1 MNTVEVLLLAFIHIR
16 TYHYTTIL
24 YSFRADE
31 DVVFHN
37 ILILE
42 NLSNVQ
48 TILSICY
55 AKLSV
60 MHFSQVLDVPSDTSS
75 TVPALSTKELHTFPV
90 QKIWVYQLRHIS
102 RPAEGKHRSRDL

>member
-1 MNTVEVLLLAFIHIR
+1 VHEYFLVLLLAFIHIR

-42 NLSNVQ
+42 NVQ
-48 TILSICY
+48 TILVCVTRNY
-55 AKLSV
+55 
-60 MHFSQVLDVPSDTSS
+60 T
-75 TVPALSTKELHTFPV
+75 
-90 QKIWVYQLRHIS
+90 
-102 RPAEGKHRSRDL
+102 